1 MWKDYYSIGVET
13 IDDQH
18 KELFKNLGDFIML
31 VRDKEIKWEDRL
43 DKAKE
48 TLDFLQEY
56 VVFHFDDE
64 EKFQESINY
73 PDIEIHK
80 EAHRQFKEGINE
92 YVEIFNEG
100 GFTEDK
106 MQEFSAKLMT
116 WLIMHVGKMD
126 QEIGKFVREMEG
138 EGEQ

>member
-1 MWKDYYSIGVET
+1 MMWKEKYAIDVESIDE
-13 IDDQH
+13 QH
-18 KELFKNLGDFIML
+18 KELFKNLGEFIKL
-31 VRDKEIKWEDRL
+31 VQDKEVPWEDRL
-43 DKAKE
+43 NKAKD
-48 TLDFLQEY
+48 TLEFLSDY

-73 PDIEIHK
+73 PDIEVHK
-80 EAHRQFKEGINE
+80 EAHIKFKEGINE
-92 YVEIFNEG
+92 YVDIFVEG

-126 QEIGKFVREMEG
+126 QKIGEFVKEKG
-138 EGEQ
+138 VDA